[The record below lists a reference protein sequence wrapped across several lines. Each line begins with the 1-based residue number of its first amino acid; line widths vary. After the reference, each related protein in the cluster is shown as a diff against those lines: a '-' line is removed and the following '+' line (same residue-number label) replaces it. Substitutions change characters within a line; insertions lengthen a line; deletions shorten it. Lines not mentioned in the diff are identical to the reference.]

1 MKIGIYLEGSPEM
14 GGGFFQSLKSC
25 LLLFDIKKYSN
36 KIELIITNKK
46 TKEYLIEKKLIIDYL
61 NKINYLIIFLNYLK

>member
-46 TKEYLIEKKLIIDYL
+46 TKEYLIEKKINNRLFEQ
-61 NKINYLIIFLNYLK
+61 NKLLYPVKIL